1 MRNMENKVIS
11 REYVEKNYI
20 HKDILREYR
29 DNLKLGKEMM
39 KKEEVKT
46 INAIIDVLNYFL
58 DE

>member
-11 REYVEKNYI
+11 RKYVEENYI

-39 KKEEVKT
+39 KKEKEKT
-46 INAIIDVLNYFL
+46 INAIINVLNYFL
-58 DE
+58 EE